1 MHLCFFLVDQIGYD
15 IKPTICAKSW
25 QNLILYFI
33 SSNAHYLYMFER
45 TTIYRETGHIIVSIF
60 LYLHYSLSYIVWKNV
75 TPLYQGIYV
84 VIAWI

>member
-15 IKPTICAKSW
+15 IKPAICAKSW
-25 QNLILYFI
+25 QNLVLYFI
-33 SSNAHYLYMFER
+33 SSNAHYLYMLER